1 MVYLT
6 DEVSG
11 YVSVSFEDVSGY
23 GDDVTGSAYEAYNGA
38 SSYTSMPNTEFTMT
52 DSWDVDTFYIDYPG
66 TKNCTYKIELRNRSL
81 KEQEELYRKFK
92 EFRGKSL
99 YLQLEKGQEQYFEK
113 IESLHSEYKDVLTE
127 PVVVDFLSAE
137 QRMCKLMRLVYDGI
151 AENIKLDLSYMDEL

>member
-1 MVYLT
+1 MI
-6 DEVSG
+6 DEGKLSIP
-11 YVSVSFEDVSGY
+11 FFPDTED
-23 GDDVTGSAYEAYNGA
+23 
-38 SSYTSMPNTEFTMT
+38 
-52 DSWDVDTFYIDYPG
+52 IRQG
-66 TKNCTYKIELRNRSL
+66 TKKLTNMICHTEDYKCYQKDL
-81 KEQEELYRKFK
+81 KAQEELYHKFK

>member
-1 MVYLT
+1 MI
-6 DEVSG
+6 DEGKLSIP
-11 YVSVSFEDVSGY
+11 FFPDTED
-23 GDDVTGSAYEAYNGA
+23 
-38 SSYTSMPNTEFTMT
+38 
-52 DSWDVDTFYIDYPG
+52 IRQG
-66 TKNCTYKIELRNRSL
+66 TKKLTNMICHTEDYKCYQKDLADL

-151 AENIKLDLSYMDEL
+151 AEDIKLDLSYMDEL

>member
-1 MVYLT
+1 MI
-6 DEVSG
+6 DEGKLSIP
-11 YVSVSFEDVSGY
+11 FFPDTED
-23 GDDVTGSAYEAYNGA
+23 
-38 SSYTSMPNTEFTMT
+38 
-52 DSWDVDTFYIDYPG
+52 IRQG
-66 TKNCTYKIELRNRSL
+66 TKKLTNMICHTEDYKCYQKALAVL

-113 IESLHSEYKDVLTE
+113 IESLHSEYKDVLNE

-151 AENIKLDLSYMDEL
+151 AEDIKLDLSYMDEL

>member
-1 MVYLT
+1 MM
-6 DEVSG
+6 DEGKLSIP
-11 YVSVSFEDVSGY
+11 FFPDTED
-23 GDDVTGSAYEAYNGA
+23 
-38 SSYTSMPNTEFTMT
+38 
-52 DSWDVDTFYIDYPG
+52 IRQG
-66 TKNCTYKIELRNRSL
+66 TKKLTNMICHTEDYKCYQKDLTAL

-151 AENIKLDLSYMDEL
+151 AEDIKLDLSYMDEL

>member
-1 MVYLT
+1 MI
-6 DEVSG
+6 DEGKLSIP
-11 YVSVSFEDVSGY
+11 FFPDTED
-23 GDDVTGSAYEAYNGA
+23 
-38 SSYTSMPNTEFTMT
+38 
-52 DSWDVDTFYIDYPG
+52 IRQG
-66 TKNCTYKIELRNRSL
+66 TKKLTNMICHTEDYKCYQKDLAAL

-151 AENIKLDLSYMDEL
+151 AEDIKLDLSYMDEL

>member
-1 MVYLT
+1 MIDEGKLSIPFFPDTEDIRQGTKKLT
-6 DEVSG
+6 DMICH
-11 YVSVSFEDVSGY
+11 
-23 GDDVTGSAYEAYNGA
+23 TA
-38 SSYTSMPNTEFTMT
+38 
-52 DSWDVDTFYIDYPG
+52 DYKWYQKDL
-66 TKNCTYKIELRNRSL
+66 TVL

-151 AENIKLDLSYMDEL
+151 AEDIKLDLSYMDEL

>member
-1 MVYLT
+1 MM
-6 DEVSG
+6 DEGKLSIP
-11 YVSVSFEDVSGY
+11 FFPDTED
-23 GDDVTGSAYEAYNGA
+23 
-38 SSYTSMPNTEFTMT
+38 
-52 DSWDVDTFYIDYPG
+52 IRQG
-66 TKNCTYKIELRNRSL
+66 TKKLTNMICHTEDYKCYQKDLAGL

-151 AENIKLDLSYMDEL
+151 AEDIKLDLSYMDEL

>member
-1 MVYLT
+1 MIDEGKLSIPFFPDTEDIRQGTKKLT
-6 DEVSG
+6 DMICHT
-11 YVSVSFEDVSGY
+11 EDY
-23 GDDVTGSAYEAYNGA
+23 K
-38 SSYTSMPNTEFTMT
+38 
-52 DSWDVDTFYIDYPG
+52 FYQKDL
-66 TKNCTYKIELRNRSL
+66 TVL

-151 AENIKLDLSYMDEL
+151 AEDIKLDLSYMDEL

>member
-1 MVYLT
+1 MMDEGKLSIPFFPDTEDIRQGTKKLT
-6 DEVSG
+6 DMICHT
-11 YVSVSFEDVSGY
+11 ED
-23 GDDVTGSAYEAYNGA
+23 
-38 SSYTSMPNTEFTMT
+38 
-52 DSWDVDTFYIDYPG
+52 
-66 TKNCTYKIELRNRSL
+66 YKCYQKDRTVL

-137 QRMCKLMRLVYDGI
+137 QWMCKLMRLVYDGI

>member
-1 MVYLT
+1 
-6 DEVSG
+6 
-11 YVSVSFEDVSGY
+11 
-23 GDDVTGSAYEAYNGA
+23 
-38 SSYTSMPNTEFTMT
+38 MPNTEFTMT

-151 AENIKLDLSYMDEL
+151 AEDIKLDLSYMDEL

>member
-1 MVYLT
+1 MI
-6 DEVSG
+6 DEGKLSIP
-11 YVSVSFEDVSGY
+11 FFPDTED
-23 GDDVTGSAYEAYNGA
+23 
-38 SSYTSMPNTEFTMT
+38 
-52 DSWDVDTFYIDYPG
+52 IRQG
-66 TKNCTYKIELRNRSL
+66 TKKLTNMICHTKDLAVL

-151 AENIKLDLSYMDEL
+151 AEDIKLDLSYMDEL

>member
-1 MVYLT
+1 MMDEGKLSIPFFPDTEDIRQGTKKLT
-6 DEVSG
+6 DMICHT
-11 YVSVSFEDVSGY
+11 EDY
-23 GDDVTGSAYEAYNGA
+23 K
-38 SSYTSMPNTEFTMT
+38 SYQKDLT
-52 DSWDVDTFYIDYPG
+52 V
-66 TKNCTYKIELRNRSL
+66 L